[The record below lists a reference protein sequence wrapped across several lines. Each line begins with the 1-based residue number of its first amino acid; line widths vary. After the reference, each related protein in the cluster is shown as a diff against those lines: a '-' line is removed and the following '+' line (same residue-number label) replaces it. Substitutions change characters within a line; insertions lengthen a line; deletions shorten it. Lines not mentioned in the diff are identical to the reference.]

1 MKPSVAIAPMLALA
15 NTIAKEPL
23 AGKYMKTVNFFEQ
36 KLLNKYDTS
45 GPRYTS
51 YPTALEFS
59 DKFSNDRLE
68 QAAKFSFS
76 KELSLYIHIPFCHS
90 LCYYCGCNKIV
101 TRHINKAD
109 IYLDFLEKEIIK
121 RSSIFGSRPIRQL
134 HLGGGTPSF
143 LNHKQLSRLV
153 NVLRQYFCF
162 STNIE
167 MSIEVDPRE
176 IELELADHL
185 ASIGFN
191 RLSIGVQDTNLK
203 VQKAINRP
211 QSTEFIKQFIARAKQ
226 VGFSSIN
233 IDLIYGLPHQ
243 TLETFSQ
250 TLTEVISELD
260 ADRISLF
267 SYAHMPQV
275 FAAQRKIRDE
285 WLPNS
290 DNKFVL
296 MKLAIETLCRHGY
309 EFIGM
314 DHFAK
319 PTDELA
325 KAQNNG
331 QLHRNFQGYTTKG
344 DCDLLGLGVS
354 AISTVGDVYSQ
365 NVKTLKDYYQQID
378 SQGDAVVK
386 GKSLSRDD
394 QIRRMVIS
402 QLMCN
407 LFLDKAAVE
416 QKFKINFE
424 DYFKDDLLSLSPFIK
439 DGLLTNT
446 TQNISVSP
454 RARLLIRNICMSF
467 DAYLKN
473 HLNQQRFSRVI

>member
-1 MKPSVAIAPMLALA
+1 
-15 NTIAKEPL
+15 
-23 AGKYMKTVNFFEQ
+23 MKTVNFFEQ

-59 DKFSNDRLE
+59 DNFSNDELIRAGE
-68 QAAKFSFS
+68 SS
-76 KELSLYIHIPFCHS
+76 SIKELSLYLHIPFCHS

-101 TRHINKAD
+101 TRHTEKAD
-109 IYLDFLEKEIIK
+109 IYLDYLEKEILT
-121 RSSIFGSRPIRQL
+121 RAQTFGKRPIRQL

-143 LNHKQLSRLV
+143 LSHAQLSRLIDT
-153 NVLRQYFCF
+153 LRNSFIF
-162 STNIE
+162 ANDIE

-191 RLSIGVQDTNLK
+191 RLSIGVQDTNEK

-211 QSTEFIKQFIARAKQ
+211 QSTEFIQSLINRAKL
-226 VGFSSIN
+226 VGFTSVN

-243 TLETFSQ
+243 TIETFTQ
-250 TLTEVISELD
+250 TLAEVIKKLN

-267 SYAHMPQV
+267 SYAHMPKV

-285 WLPNS
+285 WMPNT
-290 DNKFVL
+290 DDKFAL
-296 MKLAIETLCRHGY
+296 MKLAIETLSTNGY

-325 KAQNNG
+325 KAQRNG
-331 QLHRNFQGYTTKG
+331 QLHRNFQGYTTRG

-354 AISTVGDVYSQ
+354 AISSVGDVYSQ
-365 NVKTLKDYYQQID
+365 NIKTLKDYYQQIELQGHAVIKGRQL
-378 SQGDAVVK
+378 SQ
-386 GKSLSRDD
+386 DD
-394 QIRRMVIS
+394 QIRRVVIKE
-402 QLMCN
+402 LMCN
-407 LFLDKAAVE
+407 LFLEKKAVE
-416 QKFKINFE
+416 QTFNVHFDTYFE
-424 DYFKDDLLSLSPFIK
+424 DDLLSLSPFIK

-446 TQNISVSP
+446 VDSISVAP

-467 DAYLKN
+467 DAYMKN
-473 HLNQQRFSRVI
+473 HLNQKRFSRVI

>member
-1 MKPSVAIAPMLALA
+1 MK
-15 NTIAKEPL
+15 K
-23 AGKYMKTVNFFEQ
+23 VNFFEQ

-59 DKFSNDRLE
+59 DNFSNDQLNR
-68 QAAKFSFS
+68 AASSSLS

-101 TRHINKAD
+101 TPHRAKAD
-109 IYLDFLEKEIIK
+109 IYLDYLEKEIIARALTFNSK
-121 RSSIFGSRPIRQL
+121 PIRQL

-143 LNHKQLSRLV
+143 LNHKQLTRLI
-153 NVLRQYFCF
+153 NTLRQYFRF
-162 STNIE
+162 STGIE

-191 RLSIGVQDTNLK
+191 RLSIGVQDTNEK

-211 QSTEFIKQFIARAKQ
+211 QSTEFIKQFIERAKQ
-226 VGFSSIN
+226 VGFSSVN

-243 TLETFSQ
+243 TVETFTQ
-250 TLTEVISELD
+250 TLNDAIKELD

-267 SYAHMPQV
+267 SYAHMPTL

-285 WLPNS
+285 WLPNA
-290 DNKFVL
+290 DEKFAL
-296 MKLAIETLCRHGY
+296 IKLAIETFCAHGY

-319 PTDELA
+319 PADELA
-325 KAQNNG
+325 LAQRNG
-331 QLHRNFQGYTTKG
+331 QLHRNFQGYTSKG
-344 DCDLLGLGVS
+344 DCDVLGLGVS
-354 AISTVGDVYSQ
+354 AISSVGDVYSQ

-378 SQGDAVVK
+378 SHGHAVVK
-386 GKSLSRDD
+386 GKHLSRDD
-394 QIRRMVIS
+394 QIRQFVIK

-407 LFLDKAAVE
+407 LFLDKATVE
-416 QKFKINFE
+416 ETFSINFAQ
-424 DYFKDDLLSLSPFIK
+424 YFRADLASLSPFIK

-446 TQNISVSP
+446 VECIHVSP

-473 HLNQQRFSRVI
+473 KLNQQRFSRVI